1 MEEEIAIVSIS
12 PPRRVHQEII
22 EIPEFEDE
30 LFEEEEL
37 QEENKQECQ
46 NEVHDDIQE
55 ECLSEQE

>member
-37 QEENKQECQ
+37 QEEYQQECKNDIQ
-46 NEVHDDIQE
+46 DNIQE